1 MAYRIRDKNSGA
13 VLYIQTPEENYLN
26 KLESENIKTQSLI
39 NQLQSKIDELKSLQ
53 TTNYI
58 ESVKGSDTNGS

>member
-58 ESVKGSDTNGS
+58 ESVNGSDTNGS